1 MSRNTAKAILL
12 ILGVVTCAMSVSSFF
27 WSDIGGYDSSG
38 TVFAQ
43 MVMVILGASVLVQ
56 YLLDKP
62 LYFGFIEVPVGA
74 NGFREL
80 LVCAGFAFMALPL
93 LIALGAYN

>member
-1 MSRNTAKAILL
+1 
-12 ILGVVTCAMSVSSFF
+12 MSVSSFF
-27 WSDIGGYDSSG
+27 WSDVGGYDSSG
-38 TVFAQ
+38 KFLALLL
-43 MVMVILGASVLVQ
+43 MVIFGASVLVQ

-62 LYFGFIEVPVGA
+62 LHFGFIEIPVGA

-93 LIALGAYN
+93 LIALAGRRCRRRDCI